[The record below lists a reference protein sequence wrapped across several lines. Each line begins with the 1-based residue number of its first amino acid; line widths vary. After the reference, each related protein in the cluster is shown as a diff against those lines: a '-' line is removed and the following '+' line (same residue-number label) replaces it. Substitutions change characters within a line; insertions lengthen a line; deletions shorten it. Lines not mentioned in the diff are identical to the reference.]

1 MIDVFLSASIP
12 LPERDRVFFETAD
25 VLSIREAIKALVE
38 VILPEGRITCGGH
51 PAITPLLALFV
62 READLNPHHMTIYQS
77 RLFEERLPPELR
89 DFVDVRMIQ
98 AIGQDQERS
107 KTAMRREMISSRSF
121 AAAVFIGGMEGI
133 FEEHD
138 LFIKSHPAATIL
150 PLATTGA
157 AAAIVCREG
166 NYDLDLNR
174 DRTYASLFRRRL
186 LGAGARPRP
195 RPN

>member
-38 VILPEGRITCGGH
+38 VILPEGRDHLWRPSRYYSASRTVRARGGSQ
-51 PAITPLLALFV
+51 
-62 READLNPHHMTIYQS
+62 PHHMTIYQS